1 MKRIT
6 FSISGVMGKQRPKAH
21 IVKGHPV
28 IYTPKETKA
37 FENHVATEYMS
48 QGGFKFDADL
58 PLRIVIRV
66 FQAIPKATSKAKRL
80 KMLANDIRPT
90 KKPDID
96 NIGKIVMDALNGV
109 AYEDDRQVVEM
120 NVTKFY
126 GTEDQMEVTI
136 REVTQ

>member
-1 MKRIT
+1 
-6 FSISGVMGKQRPKAH
+6 
-21 IVKGHPV
+21 
-28 IYTPKETKA
+28 
-37 FENHVATEYMS
+37 MS

-58 PLRIVIRV
+58 PLRIAIRV

-90 KKPDID
+90 KTPDPD

-109 AYEDDRQVVEM
+109 AYEDDKQIVEM